1 MNSNFSSTQGSL
13 SQQEPPTSA
22 EADPW
27 ALLLD
32 SLLVILRHWK
42 LLIIGPLIVGA
53 VAYAGS
59 LLLPKS
65 YLSYAYVGPLDEA
78 TAKRSSTLIPS
89 PVVLDAALRKLS
101 QRQPFSSMAPE
112 VGRRYLAPRIQFRP
126 AQGADS
132 RSSSLYVLEVL
143 DAEPSRAR
151 DILTAIVDS
160 WLAAM
165 KPPPEKLASLQRLKE
180 ALEVQLADLS
190 TAIAQ
195 LMDHPELLRP
205 DIKTGYAPVNV
216 ADMIK
221 LRTDGVVRSEE
232 LKSIIEGPGHD
243 AIVLPPIM
251 PVDPVAPAKRRIA
264 LVAAAITFAGLVVIL
279 LFRGVLV
286 PALARSRYA
295 AGFRRLGGV
304 FRRGESA
311 VG

>member
-1 MNSNFSSTQGSL
+1 M
-13 SQQEPPTSA
+13 SQQEPATSA
-22 EADPW
+22 EVDPW
-27 ALLLD
+27 AVLLD

-42 LLIIGPLIVGA
+42 LLIIGPLIAGA

-59 LLLPKS
+59 FLLPES
-65 YLSYAYVGPLDEA
+65 YRSYAYVGPLDEA

-101 QRQPFSSMAPE
+101 QQPFPSMTPE
-112 VGRRYLAPRIQFRP
+112 QARRYLMRRIQFKP
-126 AQGADS
+126 VQGADPK
-132 RSSSLYVLEVL
+132 SSSLYVLEVL

-151 DILTAIVDS
+151 DILTAVIES

-165 KPPPEKLASLQRLKE
+165 KPPPERLASLQRMKE

-216 ADMIK
+216 ADMIR
-221 LRTDGVVRSEE
+221 LRTDGVTRREE
-232 LKSIIEGPGHD
+232 MKSIIEGPGHD
-243 AIVLPPIM
+243 IIVLPPIL
-251 PVDPVAPAKRRIA
+251 PVDPVAPAKLRIA
-264 LVAAAITFAGLVVIL
+264 LVATAITFAGLVGIL

-304 FRRGESA
+304 FRREENP